1 MEAATVGEPRRFDHL
16 REHSI
21 GLWQVLFQSITHM
34 APAAAV
40 AYSIYISVPDAQQAL
55 PLSVALALIACI
67 CAATAIGQLAKLWP
81 SAGGMFT
88 YVARSL
94 GPGWGFLVAWLFIG
108 FEPLV
113 APFLYL
119 EFGWAMNEVFQS
131 EVGWHYSGQWWIWLL
146 LIAIFVLALTY
157 RDIRLSTT
165 AGVILGAFEIAIFGA
180 LAIWMLISNAGD
192 LNAQPFNP
200 HHAVGDWSGVF
211 KGMVFAILAF
221 IGFEAAAPLGEE
233 ARNPKRTVPRAVVG
247 SAIII
252 GLFYVLCAYA
262 WVFGAGFDNF
272 VKQATG
278 ADPWRDLGKVF
289 WSTGWILV
297 FLAIC
302 NSIAANSNAAVNA
315 ATRVFYALARNG
327 LAPRPLARTH
337 PQFKTPQRRHHLVDD
352 LRARARPV
360 VRLEVG
366 AADRLRDDRDDG
378 GADRDHR
385 LHARGGGMYPLL
397 PRAGSRPVQSAATPD
412 PAGRRDRAVL
422 LPALLPVL
430 QGAAHVP
437 GEVRE
442 LGRDRLDGAR
452 RAGHA
457 VDRANE
463 ASAAQRHGA
472 GLRRGRAGHA
482 RDAAGLRAGG
492 LMAVAAGHR
501 LSRDQV
507 IWSFGPDLEPV
518 LEVGPGDV
526 VTFETNDCFTG
537 QIQSEDDLV
546 TEIDLGRIN
555 GATGPVAVRGAE
567 PGDSLVAE
575 ILDVRP
581 IEWGVATLIPG
592 FGQLID
598 QVQAPLTR
606 LFDVRDG
613 EIRMNDRVSFP
624 ARPMVGV
631 VGVAT
636 DGEELSNGLAGR
648 HGGNLDDHLHG
659 KGAKIFFP
667 VRQPGGMF
675 AVGDMHAS
683 MGDGEICFTGVE
695 IAGEVDIRFDVLK
708 GKQATWPVTE
718 LADRWLPH
726 ATADQF
732 DEALA
737 ARLRG
742 GGADAR
748 RRARLLDGGRLHL
761 PLGGV

>member
-1 MEAATVGEPRRFDHL
+1 MEAATAGEPRRFDHL

-337 PQFKTPQRRHHLVDD
+337 PQFKTPNVAIIWMTIFALV
-352 LRARARPV
+352 LGLLFGWKWGPLTGFAMIATMAVPIV
-360 VRLEVG
+360 IIVYMLVAVG
-366 AADRLRDDRDDG
+366 M
-378 GADRDHR
+378 H
-385 LHARGGGMYPLL
+385 PLL
-397 PRAGSRPVQSAATPD
+397 PRARSQPVQSAAAPD

-463 ASAAQRHGA
+463 A
-472 GLRRGRAGHA
+472 
-482 RDAAGLRAGG
+482 
-492 LMAVAAGHR
+492 
-501 LSRDQV
+501 
-507 IWSFGPDLEPV
+507 
-518 LEVGPGDV
+518 
-526 VTFETNDCFTG
+526 
-537 QIQSEDDLV
+537 
-546 TEIDLGRIN
+546 
-555 GATGPVAVRGAE
+555 
-567 PGDSLVAE
+567 
-575 ILDVRP
+575 
-581 IEWGVATLIPG
+581 
-592 FGQLID
+592 
-598 QVQAPLTR
+598 
-606 LFDVRDG
+606 
-613 EIRMNDRVSFP
+613 
-624 ARPMVGV
+624 
-631 VGVAT
+631 
-636 DGEELSNGLAGR
+636 
-648 HGGNLDDHLHG
+648 
-659 KGAKIFFP
+659 
-667 VRQPGGMF
+667 
-675 AVGDMHAS
+675 
-683 MGDGEICFTGVE
+683 
-695 IAGEVDIRFDVLK
+695 
-708 GKQATWPVTE
+708 
-718 LADRWLPH
+718 
-726 ATADQF
+726 
-732 DEALA
+732 
-737 ARLRG
+737 
-742 GGADAR
+742 
-748 RRARLLDGGRLHL
+748 
-761 PLGGV
+761 